1 MNTRNRTRTV
11 SALAALSAIALLSLG
26 SQVQAE
32 LIFSENFNSY
42 TGNQNNTQYQTGLK
56 VAYGGNVSGWS
67 KSGAGVMHAVD
78 LANLAGQTNPSNW
91 AIMFFQDNV
100 ITKTVGIAANDSGTS
115 YEVNFDYGT
124 AVYGAGNS
132 DQRTQTGDGLLVEV
146 LRADNTT
153 LASGTY
159 LPGAWDD
166 PGNRNLAAGLKG
178 TLSYTG
184 DGTGVVRLRIGP
196 TPPLT
201 SGRFEGEIDNL
212 SVSQVPEPGTLVLL
226 GTGLLGLLA
235 YAWRKR
241 KSWI

>member
-1 MNTRNRTRTV
+1 MNTRNRARTV

-26 SQVQAE
+26 SQVHAE
-32 LIFSENFNSY
+32 LIFSENFNLY
-42 TGNQNNTQYQTGLK
+42 AGTQNNTQYQTGLE
-56 VAYGGNVSGWS
+56 VAYAGNVSGWS
-67 KSGAGVMHAVD
+67 KTGAGVIHAVD
-78 LANLAGQTNPSNW
+78 LDTTAARNW
-91 AIMFFQDNV
+91 AIMFYMDNV
-100 ITKTVGIAANDSGTS
+100 ITKTVGIAANDSGAS

-124 AVYGAGNS
+124 GVYAGGGQATS
-132 DQRTQTGDGLLVEV
+132 AADSLLVEV

-159 LPGAWDD
+159 TPGAWSN
-166 PGNRNLAAGLKG
+166 PANANLAAGLKG

-184 DGTGVVRLRIGP
+184 DGSGVVRLRIGP

-201 SGRFEGEIDNL
+201 NDRFEGEIDNL
-212 SVSQVPEPGTLVLL
+212 SVSQVPEPCTLVLL

-241 KSWI
+241 K